1 MIIIKDQISNKIDN
15 YRKILIDNFN
25 TNFLRKKIPKL
36 KISNKIANFDTW
48 ENIK

>member
-1 MIIIKDQISNKIDN
+1 MICNHKANGGSVLLASHINLNIEGSKRIFIKS
-15 YRKILIDNFN
+15 
-25 TNFLRKKIPKL
+25 PKL